1 MNKNPIFRL
10 IQIFLLLSILLLCI
24 AGVAAGA
31 VAISERSKPSA
42 EAETPL
48 ALSWH
53 FYSCGTAVP
62 GGAAPRL

>member
-31 VAISERSKPSA
+31 VTISERSKPSA
-42 EAETPL
+42 EAESPL
-48 ALSWH
+48 VIPAHSFL
-53 FYSCGTAVP
+53 YGTAAP
-62 GGAAPRL
+62 GGTAPRF